1 MRKLFAALSVAAL
14 IALPAFAQ
22 EFEFSGEI
30 KTGVYWESVQKGDDK
45 AKVTTV
51 MHNNDDAGGGSGE
64 NRSQGRLRL
73 NFHYKHDN
81 MGLKLRFEKTAWD
94 NNDSAQVSWKSFP
107 YVYIY
112 GNFLDEQIKVSAGR
126 LSDSPWGMGGPEKW
140 DTLEDELTKNI
151 AVRTEIMP
159 AFVPGLDIGFVLN
172 GWNGGFSDTL
182 SEKNIPG
189 LLQESVLGV
198 AYNHDYFGI
207 RLAYR
212 LDSMTDKSNTSSLP
226 LPGSNE
232 GEDLIY
238 RVEERFLQNLLP
250 GFQIWANGKYNYINC
265 GEAFGL
271 AYTNWLYVQYAPAL
285 FTAQFRF
292 GYDGAESEGDKRD
305 VIHARG
311 SFYYNILSFLSA
323 GASAYY
329 AQDYGLKISPDS
341 PFSAWHIEPKVK
353 LTLGDSYIEF
363 VYHYGNEYVQKD
375 MEEKTHWANLRLVYT
390 F

>member
-1 MRKLFAALSVAAL
+1 MKKFFVILGVAAL
-14 IALPAFAQ
+14 AALPALAQ

-30 KTGVYWESVQKGDDK
+30 KTGVYWESVQEGDKD
-45 AKVTTV
+45 AKTTAWL
-51 MHNNDDAGGGSGE
+51 HNNDDAGGDL
-64 NRSQGRLRL
+64 SQGRLRL
-73 NFHYKHDN
+73 NLHYKHDN
-81 MGLKLRFEKTAWD
+81 IGVKIRFQKTSWD
-94 NNDSAQVSWKSFP
+94 NNNSTIIVWGSFP
-107 YVYIY
+107 YAYIY

-140 DTLEDELTKNI
+140 DTLDDELSQNI
-151 AVRTEIMP
+151 AIRTEIMP
-159 AFVPGLDIGFVLN
+159 AFVPGLNVGFVLN

-182 SEKNIPG
+182 SEKDIPG

-198 AYNHDYFGI
+198 AYNHDYFGV
-207 RLAYR
+207 RFAYR

-238 RVEERFLQNLLP
+238 RVEERFLQTLLP

-271 AYTNWLYVQYAPAL
+271 AYTNWLYIQYAPAP
-285 FTAQFRF
+285 FTAQFRL
-292 GYDGAESEGDKRD
+292 GWDGAVTDSGEKRD
-305 VIHARG
+305 LIHARG

-329 AQDYGLKISPDS
+329 AQDFGLKTSPGS
-341 PFSAWHIEPKVK
+341 PFSAWNIEPKIK
-353 LTLGDSYIEF
+353 LTIGGSYLELA
-363 VYHYGNEYVQKD
+363 YRCGSEYTAPDV
-375 MEEKTHWANLRLVYT
+375 ETKTQWVNLRLVYT